1 MTETEAKLE
10 GLFEQIRQLLAAEY
24 ARGTRDAIAKIV
36 EITQGDTIRENIK
49 KTAPRRVRVTVP
61 PRRAKRGAAD
71 DLIKRVLGERRHKGA
86 SSIEIQQ
93 SALSPAE
100 KAVSYSGIRFA
111 LDRGR
116 QAGAYKNKDGK
127 WFLVE
132 NKTAEHQRAAE

>member
-10 GLFEQIRQLLAAEY
+10 RLLEQIRQLVTAEY
-24 ARGTRDAIAKIV
+24 ARGNNDAIARIV
-36 EITQGDTIRENIK
+36 RATQGDAITEPIK
-49 KTAPRRVRVTVP
+49 KTPLGRVRVTLAP
-61 PRRAKRGAAD
+61 QRAKRGAAD
-71 DLIKRVLGERRHKGA
+71 ALIKRVLGERRHKGA
-86 SSIEIQQ
+86 GALEIQE
-93 SALSPAE
+93 SAANAAE

-116 QAGAYKNKDGK
+116 QAGTYKNKDGK

>member
-1 MTETEAKLE
+1 MTETEVELE
-10 GLFEQIRQLLAAEY
+10 RLLQQIRQLFTAEY
-24 ARGTRDAIAKIV
+24 ARGNSDAIAKIV
-36 EITQGDTIRENIK
+36 KATQGDAIAEPIK
-49 KTAPRRVRVTVP
+49 KTPLRRVRATLVP
-61 PRRAKRGAAD
+61 QRAKRGSAD
-71 DLIKRVLGERRHKGA
+71 MLIKRVLGERRHKGA

-116 QAGAYKNKDGK
+116 QSGAYKNKDGK
-127 WFLVE
+127 WFLVD